1 MNNITRD
8 NISEFINNE
17 FGLAKKDC
25 DDIVNELIEQII
37 IGLINHKI
45 FKIHNFGT
53 FKIKQKK
60 SRIGRNPKTKEE
72 VIIQERNVITFI
84 PSKKILSSINDKS

>member
-37 IGLINHKI
+37 EGLIKHKI
-45 FKIHNFGT
+45 FKIHNLGT

-84 PSKKILSSINDKS
+84 PSKKILLTINNKN